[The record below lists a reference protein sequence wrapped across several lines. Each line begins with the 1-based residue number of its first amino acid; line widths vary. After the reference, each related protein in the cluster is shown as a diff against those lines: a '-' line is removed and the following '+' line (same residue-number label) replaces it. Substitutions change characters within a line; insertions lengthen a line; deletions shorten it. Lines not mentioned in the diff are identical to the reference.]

1 MRSAALAGV
10 TVERFWQLT
19 PAELCIEIASWDK
32 RQEMEDYRI
41 GLICAVMAEP
51 HRDAKKHKHPFTPQD
66 FMPLR
71 DKEDAGLTQKQD
83 WQQQLDIVEKLN
95 KAFGGED
102 LRR

>member
-1 MRSAALAGV
+1 VAGV

-19 PAELCIEIASWDK
+19 PAELCIEIESSVK

-41 GLICAVMAEP
+41 GLLCAVIAEP
-51 HRDAKKHKHPFTPQD
+51 NRDARKHKKPFTPQD
-66 FMPLR
+66 FMPTRGQADEKTPL
-71 DKEDAGLTQKQD
+71 KQD
-83 WQQQLDIVEKLN
+83 WQEQLSIIERLN